1 MILQPASSKLSVI
14 VAASNDFAALEK
26 TLASLKRQAENPDT
40 EVIAVCNFDGEA
52 KEKVEKQF
60 PFVKYV
66 TLASDTTV
74 PESRSRGI
82 YLSRGEIIALVED
95 YCTLDDRWCGEIKKA
110 HESGHPIVGGVVE
123 NRCPDKLL
131 NWAVYFYDYG
141 KYMLPEQGRVA
152 ATLSG
157 MNVSYKR
164 EVLKEVE
171 NAFHDGFY
179 ETSIHEELRRQGHD
193 LYLAPSAIAYLSK
206 DYEFGK
212 ILRTYFHLARSFAS
226 QRSGGVRPAKRALLA
241 LGSCV
246 LPILLLAR
254 IVLRTV
260 RKQRYLVKLFLALPN
275 LAILLT
281 FWSAGELCGYLC
293 GEGSSAR
300 KWT

>member
-1 MILQPASSKLSVI
+1 MSLEPARLKLSVI
-14 VAASNDFAALEK
+14 VAASNDCVALAK
-26 TLASLKRQAENPDT
+26 TLASLKGQAENADT
-40 EVIAVCNFDGEA
+40 EVIAFCNFDGEVKSNVV
-52 KEKVEKQF
+52 KEF
-60 PFVKYV
+60 PFVKCE

-74 PESRSRGI
+74 PELRSRGI
-82 YLSRGEIIALVED
+82 YLSRGKIIALVED
-95 YCTLDDRWCGEIKKA
+95 YCVLDDLWCAEVKKV
-110 HESGHPIVGGVVE
+110 HEAGHAIVGGAVE

-141 KYMLPEQGRVA
+141 KYMLPERERLA

-157 MNVSYKR
+157 MNVSYDR
-164 EVLKEVE
+164 EVLKKVE
-171 NAFHDGFY
+171 GTFRDGFY
-179 ETSIHEELRRQGHD
+179 ETSIHEELKGHGYD

-212 ILRTYFHLARSFAS
+212 ILPTYFHLGRSFAS
-226 QRSGGVRPAKRALLA
+226 QRIDGIRPARRVLLA
-241 LGSCV
+241 LGSFA

-254 IVLRTV
+254 IAFRTV
-260 RKQRYLVKLFLALPN
+260 LKRRYLQKLFLASPALC
-275 LAILLT
+275 LLVT

>member
-179 ETSIHEELRRQGHD
+179 ETSIHEALRRRGHD

-206 DYEFGK
+206 DYEFGE
-212 ILRTYFHLARSFAS
+212 ILRTYFHLGRSFAA
-226 QRSGGVRPAKRALLA
+226 RRVAGARPVKRALFA
-241 LGSCV
+241 LGACL
-246 LPILLLAR
+246 LPILLS
-254 IVLRTV
+254 LRTV
-260 RKQRYLVKLFLALPN
+260 IRTIPKRRHVKKLFLSLPY
-275 LAILLT
+275 LLSLT
-281 FWSAGELCGYLC
+281 ASWSSGEFCGYLC

-300 KWT
+300 KWS